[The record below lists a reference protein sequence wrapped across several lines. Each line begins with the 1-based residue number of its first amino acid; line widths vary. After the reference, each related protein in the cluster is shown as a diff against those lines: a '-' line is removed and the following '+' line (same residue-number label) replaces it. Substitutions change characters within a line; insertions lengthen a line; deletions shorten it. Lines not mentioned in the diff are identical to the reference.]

1 MTTAKSA
8 LSKLL
13 PGLEGGKKTVSS
25 VTVNRAA
32 GELFEFWR
40 NLENLPRFMKH
51 LESVKLLDD
60 KRSHWV
66 ANSPTGG
73 KLEWDAEIINQH
85 PNELI
90 AWRSC
95 EGADVQH
102 AGTVRFEPAPGGRGT
117 EVTVRLECV
126 PTAGVLG
133 RAISKLF
140 GADPALQI
148 EEDLRRFKAVMET
161 GEVPT
166 TEGQPR
172 GPQT

>member
-13 PGLEGGKKTVSS
+13 PGLEGGQKIVRS

-32 GELFEFWR
+32 SELFEFWR
-40 NLENLPRFMKH
+40 SLENLPRFMKH
-51 LESVKLLDD
+51 MESVKLLDD

-66 ANSPTGG
+66 ANSPTG
-73 KLEWDAEIINQH
+73 KLEWDAEIINEH

-95 EGADVQH
+95 EGGDVEH
-102 AGTVRFEPAPGGRGT
+102 AGTVRFEPAPAGRGT
-117 EVTVRLECV
+117 EVTVQLEYV

-133 RAISKLF
+133 RAISKFF
-140 GADPALQI
+140 GADPAMQI

-161 GEVPT
+161 GELPT
-166 TEGQPR
+166 TEGQPM